1 MERNSTS
8 DKFPI
13 GASLPEFRL
22 PSVDGSVIDRSYFV
36 GAKAALI
43 IFSCNHC
50 PYVRGTEEMLH
61 QIIDSFDNRGLRVA
75 LISSNDASKYPED
88 SFEKMREKAS
98 NQGVRFPYLY
108 DESQAA
114 AKKFDAAC
122 TPECYLF
129 DQELKLAFHGAI
141 TDRPKDKGGDR
152 ADYLSP
158 AIESVLSGQKPN
170 PNFVNPIGCSIK
182 WKD

>member
-1 MERNSTS
+1 MERNSLS
-8 DKFPI
+8 DKFPA
-13 GASLPEFRL
+13 GSALPEFRL

-50 PYVRGTEEMLH
+50 PYVRGTDQMLLKL
-61 QIIDSFDNRGLRVA
+61 IDGFDARGLRVV
-75 LISSNDASKYPED
+75 LINSNDASKYPED
-88 SFEKMREKAS
+88 SFEKMREKAA
-98 NQGVRFPYLY
+98 NIGLRFPYLY
-108 DESQAA
+108 DESQSV

-129 DQELKLAFHGAI
+129 DSELKLAFHGAI
-141 TDRPKDKGGDR
+141 TDRPKEKDSER

-158 AIESVLSGQKPN
+158 AIEAVLSGRKPD
-170 PNFVNPIGCSIK
+170 PGFVRPMGCSIK